1 MGTSHGDAIVSRM
14 NLTLAT
20 RKDGDHIII
29 EAAGR
34 LVAGESC
41 AQLRD
46 LVKRL
51 TAEGGRSFVLNMAG
65 VSYMD
70 SSGLGLLLSIYSTV
84 LQQGGNVKL
93 VSIADRVKDLFKMTK
108 LTEVFQIY
116 EDENRALAAGHQQ

>member
-1 MGTSHGDAIVSRM
+1 M

-29 EAAGR
+29 EASGR

-51 TAEGGRSFVLNMAG
+51 AADGGRSFVLNMAG

-70 SSGLGLLLSIYSTV
+70 SSGLGLLLSIYST
-84 LQQGGNVKL
+84 LLHQGGNVKL